1 MKAHWFTG
9 FPPNS
14 HWDADFVLRNNY
26 QAQSPNLR
34 AGEGISLNLHQSTAW
49 GGDGW
54 SRFICK
60 GGGGGGS
67 GERRGRQTGGAIHL
81 AAGTLGTSVCRGL
94 ASQNCLTSGW
104 KQEFPPGCHLPT
116 CAGVRWLQSSP
127 VSGEKLPTT
136 ESGTRI
142 SLTF

>member
-14 HWDADFVLRNNY
+14 HWDADFVLGNNY

-34 AGEGISLNLHQSTAW
+34 AGDGISLNLHQSIAW

-60 GGGGGGS
+60 GGGGVR
-67 GERRGRQTGGAIHL
+67 GEAWEADRWCYQPR
-81 AAGTLGTSVCRGL
+81 
-94 ASQNCLTSGW
+94 
-104 KQEFPPGCHLPT
+104 KQGPWALVSAEAWPP
-116 CAGVRWLQSSP
+116 
-127 VSGEKLPTT
+127 
-136 ESGTRI
+136 RI
-142 SLTF
+142 V